1 MRGMELMGYLSNS
14 STLDSIYLINKK
26 HIGSLMINKYKN
38 MNLNSYSERPVV
50 DPEKKILLLHR
61 LRTDTQSHITTLCC
75 PNSNPNATFG
85 QEQAL
90 TC

>member
-38 MNLNSYSERPVV
+38 MILNSYSGRPVV
-50 DPEKKILLLHR
+50 DLDNLLFCC
-61 LRTDTQSHITTLCC
+61 TDYGHTMAHK
-75 PNSNPNATFG
+75 
-85 QEQAL
+85 
-90 TC
+90 

>member
-50 DPEKKILLLHR
+50 DPEKNFFCCTDYG
-61 LRTDTQSHITTLCC
+61 RTHNRT
-75 PNSNPNATFG
+75 
-85 QEQAL
+85 
-90 TC
+90 